1 MSRDKQTEIE
11 EMAKD
16 MCEYYYEGT
25 CYQDKKPC
33 DCRCEC
39 FTDAQYLYAK
49 GYRKASD
56 VALEVIKEIE
66 HILTVKIIGIEE
78 DFFHGTAAHWDGT
91 RKSCYEEMLVEL
103 AELKKKY
110 TESEKDYGKV

>member
-1 MSRDKQTEIE
+1 MERDKQIE
-11 EMAKD
+11 EMARD

-33 DCRCEC
+33 DVKCEIM
-39 FTDAQYLYAK
+39 TEATYLYAK

-56 VALEVIKEIE
+56 VALEFIE
-66 HILTVKIIGIEE
+66 AVDEMMELVTAMTGLSLTY
-78 DFFHGTAAHWDGT
+78 HG
-91 RKSCYEEMLVEL
+91 KY

-110 TESEKDYGKV
+110 TESEDTE